1 LRRRSLSL
9 RQPGRAGRSLTT
21 TAWCLGAL
29 TAISLIVAPAVAGAA
44 RLNRGQG
51 VGEVAKSPA
60 AAPRSTAATVGQP
73 LTVVTPGTES
83 PALSVWDPIAQ
94 TASLNP
100 VVPEFTLTVVSYRQ
114 VSVGVPRLK
123 KMILAPVSRAASI
136 KGGCSQCGGSGRF
149 LPYIHKGNGVVEPTV
164 GTVHLTSR
172 TRIVWAAVRS
182 GEIGRYKLYGFNP
195 GLNAVPQQVLLSE
208 GCLAAD
214 FVQDS
219 GPTSLG
225 LLGQLLHPR
234 TLPRVPCSGTPRG
247 DSATFYE
254 PGPEL
259 SPSTRLPGHFSGS
272 AGGSRWLSVFQ
283 AGSGNCARDPLGE
296 ARRTSNHLF
305 WHITGGKFRRNF
317 VSGLVKRPG
326 NFCAYLQTGGRYR
339 GIPDGRVGIRWSAP
353 YFGGDTVSITGVT
366 TGVAGQPVVDTFSGF
381 ASAKETLWTFDSAS
395 PCAATAEAEYPPA
408 VGVGDNAVNGSFSLS
423 ISSVPLAT
431 SSYRCAYL
439 QAGAPSAGKPTGPT
453 LAAASALITVS

>member
-1 LRRRSLSL
+1 M
-9 RQPGRAGRSLTT
+9 
-21 TAWCLGAL
+21 
-29 TAISLIVAPAVAGAA
+29 
-44 RLNRGQG
+44 NR
-51 VGEVAKSPA
+51 P
-60 AAPRSTAATVGQP
+60 
-73 LTVVTPGTES
+73 
-83 PALSVWDPIAQ
+83 SVNKLA
-94 TASLNP
+94 
-100 VVPEFTLTVVSYRQ
+100 
-114 VSVGVPRLK
+114 SVGVPRLK

-149 LPYIHKGNGVVEPTV
+149 LPYMHKGNGVVEPTV

-195 GLNAVPQQVLLSE
+195 GPNAVPQQVLLSE

-219 GPTSLG
+219 GATTLG
-225 LLGQLLHPR
+225 LLHQLLRPA

-247 DSATFYE
+247 DNVTFYE

-259 SPSTRLPGHFSGS
+259 SPTTRLPGHFSGR

-283 AGSGNCARDPLGE
+283 AGSGNCALDALGE
-296 ARRTSNHLF
+296 ATRTSNHLL
-305 WHITGGKFRRNF
+305 WHISGGEFRRNF
-317 VSGLVKRPG
+317 VSGLATRQG
-326 NFCAYLQTGGRYR
+326 HFCAYLQTGGRYH

-381 ASAKETLWTFDSAS
+381 ASAKEIPWTFDSDS

-408 VGVGDNAVNGSFSLS
+408 VGVGHNAVNGSFSLS
-423 ISSVPLAT
+423 ISSVPLTT

-439 QAGAPSAGKPTGPT
+439 QAGAPSDGKPTGPT
-453 LAAASALITVS
+453 LASASALITVS